1 MCLYLS
7 FYIPAARDGHFCCFS
22 VLAAVNRAAVKGR
35 VRGYL
40 RISVLSLYQ
49 LRSAVARLSGDSVFL
64 SLRSL
69 CSADVC

>member
-1 MCLYLS
+1 MCLYRS

-22 VLAAVNRAAVKGR
+22 VLAAINHAAVKGG
-35 VRGYL
+35 VRGSL
-40 RISVLSLYQ
+40 RIAVLSLDQ
-49 LRSAVARLSGDSVFL
+49 LRSAVARLSGDTIFL